1 MHDKQELCSRIVD
14 MYPEIGQCEIDV
26 AVDWDKEKNAW
37 VIDLAKDNHQL
48 KHYLEEPDAESCMEG
63 KQCVSLGLE
72 IAQLVNNIKGEQ
84 Y

>member
-1 MHDKQELCSRIVD
+1 MQDKHELCNRIVG

-26 AVDWDKEKNAW
+26 MVDWDERKKAW
-37 VIDLAKDNHQL
+37 AVDLKKDDHEL
-48 KHYLEEPDAESCMEG
+48 KHYLEEPDAEQCIEG

-72 IAQLVNNIKGEQ
+72 IAQLVKNIKGEQ

>member
-1 MHDKQELCSRIVD
+1 MHDKQELCSKIVE
-14 MYPEIGQCEIDV
+14 MYPEIGQCGIDV
-26 AVDWDKEKNAW
+26 KVDWNEEKNSW
-37 VIDLAKDNHQL
+37 VVDLAKGNHQL
-48 KHYLEEPDAESCMEG
+48 RHYLEDPDAESCIEG

>member
-1 MHDKQELCSRIVD
+1 MHDKKELCSRIVD
-14 MYPEIGQCEIDV
+14 MYPEIGQCDIDV

-37 VIDLAKDNHQL
+37 VVDLAKDNHQL
-48 KHYLEEPDAESCMEG
+48 KHYLEEADAESCMEG

>member
-14 MYPEIGQCEIDV
+14 MYPEIGQCDIDV

-37 VIDLAKDNHQL
+37 IVDLAKDNHQL
-48 KHYLEEPDAESCMEG
+48 KHYLEETDAESCMEG